1 MWPLDHHAP
10 RAALLRACVCAQT
23 HGRAAAVALPRCAVE
38 AVLRDVRFT
47 QLGGRDG
54 WRRSCGS
61 VYACFAALF
70 LRAKPRGL
78 YVTGALCSTMKAS
91 TVTCGANNALVA
103 IGPDARLTRLHVD
116 AEGHL
121 TRVFVSNAPLAHL
134 RSHPRQIA
142 VAADTGM
149 IYIANF
155 GEEETFG
162 DEDDE
167 SNGYATRDADEK
179 IQASPGN
186 VLVVTPLGRV
196 TSVWFRAR
204 TSVEA
209 PGGVCVTPELVIVSC
224 LLTGKLAVLDRA
236 TGAPRRYIGVKSSY
250 RYDRIP
256 SRLRR
261 PSSVCVFGNRV
272 AVLDRAKCG
281 VAVFETATGTYVGFP
296 GPDPYADSLF
306 PISIASS
313 PHGQLAVYY
322 CRRESCVVAV
332 YDEALQTVFQIQCYG
347 EFEHWGTTNG
357 MVLRERDVI
366 VCLSSEKE
374 WLHVFAD

>member
-1 MWPLDHHAP
+1 
-10 RAALLRACVCAQT
+10 
-23 HGRAAAVALPRCAVE
+23 VE

-54 WRRSCGS
+54 CSRSCGS
-61 VYACFAALF
+61 VYACFTALF
-70 LRAKPRGL
+70 LRAKAWGS
-78 YVTGALCSTMKAS
+78 YVTGAVCSTIKTPTLA
-91 TVTCGANNALVA
+91 CGANGELVA
-103 IGPDARLTRLHVD
+103 LDVQAHLTRLHVD
-116 AEGHL
+116 PEGRL

-134 RSHPRQIA
+134 RRHPRQIP

-179 IQASPGN
+179 IQASTGN
-186 VLVVTPLGRV
+186 VLLVTPRGRV
-196 TSVWFRAR
+196 TSVWHRDR

-224 LLTGKLAVLDRA
+224 LLTGRLVVLDRT
-236 TGAPRRYIGVKSSY
+236 TGAPRRYIGVKAVS
-250 RYDRIP
+250 RYDETP
-256 SRLRR
+256 GRLRR
-261 PSSVCVFGNRV
+261 PSSVCVFGRRV
-272 AVLDRAKCG
+272 AVLDRAKCC
-281 VAVFETATGTYVGFP
+281 VSVFETATGAYVDTKRCVAP
-296 GPDPYADSLF
+296 DDDDPYAYGLF
-306 PISIASS
+306 PHSIASS

-322 CRRESCVVAV
+322 CRRDSFVVAV
-332 YDEALQTVFQIQCYG
+332 YDEALQRVFKIHGCG
-347 EFEHWGTTNG
+347 VDSHWGTDG

-366 VCLSSEKE
+366 VCPGDEHE
-374 WLHVFAD
+374 WLHMFAD